1 MAGSA
6 QASIPPVDV
15 VAQDGSVVGAGVQ
28 HSLDLGGG
36 ISDVDEVRL
45 ILNLDGMIKHI
56 IALRISVTK

>member
-6 QASIPPVDV
+6 QASIPPADV
-15 VAQDGSVVGAGVQ
+15 VAQDGSVGGAGGQ

-45 ILNLDGMIKHI
+45 I
-56 IALRISVTK
+56 